1 MSKMLQAISEMIV
14 RRNIEKALLPY
25 GIRVVHFI
33 PGRLRVQLHGWGE
46 REVHLT
52 SLITELKKDKSVTSV
67 QFTKE
72 TGTALIYYDHSSVN
86 EETLKRWMSL
96 FQKYA

>member
-1 MSKMLQAISEMIV
+1 MLQTLSEMII
-14 RRNIEKALLPY
+14 RKNIEKALAPY
-25 GIRVVHFI
+25 GIQLVHFI
-33 PGRLRVQLHGWGE
+33 PGRLRIKLNGWKE
-46 REVHLT
+46 REVLLA
-52 SLITELKKDKSVTSV
+52 SLIEELKMDKSVRSI